1 MAAIALPMPLDAPVI
16 NAVMNFLLIT
26 CLPAGRLIIIW
37 FLCKS
42 KIPNLQSEIKYRHL
56 FFDLDHT
63 LWDFEENA
71 RITLLE
77 LYHQLQLE
85 EKGVNDFDL
94 FHKNYLAHN
103 EKLWERYRNGF
114 IKQEELRVKRMWLS
128 LLDFKIADELLARDL
143 SVRFLD
149 SLPTRT
155 ILFPY
160 ALEILQ
166 YLTNRNYQL
175 HLITNGFEKT
185 QHSKLKYS
193 GLDKYF
199 KEVITSEASSSL
211 KPNREIFEFAFERT
225 GAKPAES
232 IMLGDSLEVDIIGA
246 MGAGIDQVFINHQNI
261 TTDIRPT
268 YTVTSLKE
276 LEKIF

>member
-1 MAAIALPMPLDAPVI
+1 M
-16 NAVMNFLLIT
+16 
-26 CLPAGRLIIIW
+26 
-37 FLCKS
+37 
-42 KIPNLQSEIKYRHL
+42 
-56 FFDLDHT
+56 
-63 LWDFEENA
+63 
-71 RITLLE
+71 LE

-128 LLDFKIADELLARDL
+128 LLDFKIADELLAKDL
-143 SVRFLD
+143 SIRFLD

-155 ILFPY
+155 VLFPY
-160 ALEILQ
+160 ALDILQ
-166 YLTNRNYQL
+166 YLTKRNYQL

-211 KPNREIFEFAFERT
+211 KPNKEIFEFAFEKT
-225 GAKPAES
+225 GAKPEES
-232 IMLGDSLEVDIIGA
+232 IMLGDSLEVDILGA
-246 MGAGIDQVFINHQNI
+246 MRAGIDQVFINHQNI
-261 TTDIRPT
+261 TTEIMPT

-276 LEKIF
+276 LEEIF